1 MCAGVMLVLIVMLY
15 LTRLDQ
21 PTCSQLGLKCNADP
35 CQHSIPQLP
44 LRTHWCVLCCL
55 ICAAGVLEIARTGR
69 IALTRES
76 GVDTKY
82 LETMR
87 SSTRIF

>member
-1 MCAGVMLVLIVMLY
+1 LHVFQASTDRVVAG
-15 LTRLDQ
+15 
-21 PTCSQLGLKCNADP
+21 AA
-35 CQHSIPQLP
+35 
-44 LRTHWCVLCCL
+44 
-55 ICAAGVLEIARTGR
+55 AAGVLEIARTGR

-76 GVDTKY
+76 GVDTKF

>member
-1 MCAGVMLVLIVMLY
+1 MAWWVEWSALGVTGGLSRVFILSTVSIIRKLSVWNHHFSSQSRVCPLIMSVHVVV
-15 LTRLDQ
+15 
-21 PTCSQLGLKCNADP
+21 C
-35 CQHSIPQLP
+35 
-44 LRTHWCVLCCL
+44 CV
-55 ICAAGVLEIARTGR
+55 GVLEIARTGR

-76 GVDTKY
+76 GVDTKF